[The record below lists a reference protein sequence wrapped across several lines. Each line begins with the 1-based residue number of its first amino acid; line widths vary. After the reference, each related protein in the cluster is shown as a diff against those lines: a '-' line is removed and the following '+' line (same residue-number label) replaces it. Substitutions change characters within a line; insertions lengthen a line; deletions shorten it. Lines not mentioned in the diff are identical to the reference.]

1 MELGAKGVFSNDIIE
16 EATNIRMSM
25 AIGKT
30 QRNSARHNKLAFIAV
45 HQALIRNVG
54 HVDRD
59 QLAAIFGLS
68 SSDAVR
74 VFTTFS
80 PLQLGINIE
89 SVPDTIE
96 GSIAKLCRSPELGLY
111 DDDTVAL
118 IQNYAELHLHNSPCL
133 RQYVPYTV
141 AVAILYDFM
150 LTRGIRLQDPNKF
163 YNIVGLRSVTIDTI
177 RRVMRD
183 NERH

>member
-1 MELGAKGVFSNDIIE
+1 MELGAKGVFSKDIIE
-16 EATNIRMSM
+16 EATNIRASM

-45 HQALIRNVG
+45 HQAIIRIVG
-54 HVDRD
+54 YVDRD
-59 QLAAIFGLS
+59 RLAAIFGLS
-68 SSDAVR
+68 PTEAVR

-80 PLQLGINIE
+80 PLQLGIPIE
-89 SVPDTIE
+89 STPDSIE
-96 GSIAKLCRSPELGLY
+96 SSISKLCRSPELGLY
-111 DDDTVAL
+111 DEDTVAM
-118 IQNYAELHLHNSPCL
+118 IQDYAELHLRNSPCL

-141 AVAILYDFM
+141 AVAILFDFM
-150 LTRGIRLQDPNKF
+150 TTRGIRLQDPDKF
-163 YNIVGLRSVTIDTI
+163 YNIVGLRGVTIDTI